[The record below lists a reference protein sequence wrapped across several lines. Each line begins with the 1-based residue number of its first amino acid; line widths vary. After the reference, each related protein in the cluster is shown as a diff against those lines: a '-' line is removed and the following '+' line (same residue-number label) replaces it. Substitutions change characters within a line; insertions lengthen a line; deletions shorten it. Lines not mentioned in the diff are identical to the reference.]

1 MLMQFQ
7 DTASLL
13 SAIIIICFSFC
24 ISAIT
29 FWFKNAKALPRL
41 LGYSFSS
48 AFSFNLAA
56 LLIND
61 HGLSVVFSQTAEPLL
76 LLLIALLLAA
86 KPDQKKYIL
95 FSSILIIVPAALFLI
110 VIYSLPARS
119 FLAQPLT
126 AISASAAISAAI
138 LYLLKN
144 EKEDTNLL
152 FWSILPLLASGF
164 AQYYLSFGIMAFA
177 APLLRLAAYSVLLA
191 FFYRV
196 FFKSQLIKLGE
207 AEKKLSIINRSI
219 DYEVKKRMLDI
230 EKVNQSLLNI
240 SKTDSMSK
248 VLNKA
253 ALLDSIDNLIRRNP
267 KSEFSIL
274 MLDIDSF
281 KTINDT
287 LGHITGDKCIKMLA
301 AAARNNIRDFD
312 LIGRYGGDEFVIV
325 LPDIE
330 TNHALMIA
338 ERFRRHVD
346 SSDSPHYT
354 VSIGIASYPADGTD
368 VKALITAADEGL
380 YRSKRKGR
388 NAVSHRSFY

>member
-1 MLMQFQ
+1 MLMQFR

-24 ISAIT
+24 ILVIT
-29 FWFKNAKALPRL
+29 FWFKNAKTLPRL
-41 LGYSFSS
+41 LGYSFASV
-48 AFSFNLAA
+48 FSFNLAA
-56 LLIND
+56 LLVNG
-61 HGLSVVFSQTAEPLL
+61 HELSIVFSQTAEPLL

-95 FSSILIIVPAALFLI
+95 FSSILILVPATLLLTA
-110 VIYSLPARS
+110 IYSLPARS

-126 AISASAAISAAI
+126 AISASAAISASI

-164 AQYYLSFGIMAFA
+164 AQYYLSFGIMVFA
-177 APLLRLAAYSVLLA
+177 APLLRLAAYSILLA
-191 FFYRV
+191 FFYRA
-196 FFKSQLIKLGE
+196 FLKSQLIKLGE

-219 DYEVKKRMLDI
+219 DYEVKKRMLNI

-330 TNHALMIA
+330 TNHAVMIA
-338 ERFRRHVD
+338 ERFRRHVEA
-346 SSDSPHYT
+346 SDSPHYT
-354 VSIGIASYPADGTD
+354 VSIGIASYPTDGTD
-368 VKALITAADEGL
+368 VKALIAAADEGL